1 MNFSFT
7 LGAGGGGEGVWLA
20 LCRIFVGP
28 PLSKFSG
35 FVLVIFKN
43 IKKFLKSTII
53 GPVNPQQRVNF
64 NWGTG
69 NRGKIF

>member
-7 LGAGGGGEGVWLA
+7 LGAERGGGGGDEEEWLA
-20 LCRIFVGP
+20 LCRVFVGP

-43 IKKFLKSTII
+43 I
-53 GPVNPQQRVNF
+53 
-64 NWGTG
+64 
-69 NRGKIF
+69 